1 MGGCCGGKTTVE
13 DYYATEEDKA
23 SDSGSGGSAR
33 SSAGSVDG
41 KASQRVTAGSN
52 KKRTKSQAG
61 ASERTSI
68 AAPNGDDQPGVPDS
82 EEKSSRSKTRRE
94 SENPLERNRRES
106 ANLNI
111 RRESGAESQHS
122 LQANCEAAAPFT
134 IVEVSWKVRGV
145 RCTEVDWIGMYKG
158 EDPPA
163 DINDAVST
171 MMGTGKA
178 QGTVNFTMPNNPG
191 LHHFRYFDGGDTLIV
206 AGAVVDVTKLDA
218 SEIKGDIFIRDAI
231 VAETEVSRITGDAVG
246 DELEEDE
253 DLTGS
258 SSFNEPKKK
267 KEKAREHED
276 MTGFESCKTDGP
288 GTAVGGQADQLE
300 KWKKDADIAQN
311 EKAEKTMEAA
321 TSYFK
326 KMPTKKE
333 LREME
338 KKKLNNVPQAVAK
351 ETVKLEEPKEG
362 EEDAPKK
369 AGGWFRAKT
378 AVKGGAFQKGR
389 VGGADGNS
397 LKNRKQNVAA
407 ANNKGKGED
416 IGTISLARGKK

>member
-1 MGGCCGGKTTVE
+1 M
-13 DYYATEEDKA
+13 
-23 SDSGSGGSAR
+23 
-33 SSAGSVDG
+33 
-41 KASQRVTAGSN
+41 
-52 KKRTKSQAG
+52 
-61 ASERTSI
+61 
-68 AAPNGDDQPGVPDS
+68 
-82 EEKSSRSKTRRE
+82 
-94 SENPLERNRRES
+94 
-106 ANLNI
+106 
-111 RRESGAESQHS
+111 
-122 LQANCEAAAPFT
+122 
-134 IVEVSWKVRGV
+134 
-145 RCTEVDWIGMYKG
+145 
-158 EDPPA
+158 
-163 DINDAVST
+163 
-171 MMGTGKA
+171 
-178 QGTVNFTMPNNPG
+178 
-191 LHHFRYFDGGDTLIV
+191 
-206 AGAVVDVTKLDA
+206 GAVVDVTKLDA
-218 SEIKGDIFIRDAI
+218 SEIKGDIFIR
-231 VAETEVSRITGDAVG
+231 DAVG

-338 KKKLNNVPQAVAK
+338 KKKPNNVPQAVAK

>member
-1 MGGCCGGKTTVE
+1 MGCCGGKTTVE
-13 DYYATEEDKA
+13 DYYATEEIEKA

-33 SSAGSVDG
+33 SSTGSVDS
-41 KASQRVTAGSN
+41 KASQRVTAGS
-52 KKRTKSQAG
+52 KKRTQSQAG

-68 AAPNGDDQPGVPDS
+68 AAPLGDNHPGVTDS
-82 EEKSSRSKTRRE
+82 EEKSSRAKTRRE
-94 SENPLERNRRES
+94 SENPANRRES
-106 ANLNI
+106 AN
-111 RRESGAESQHS
+111 RRTSEAESQHS

-158 EDPPA
+158 EDQPA

-178 QGTVNFTMPNNPG
+178 QGTVNFMMPNNPG
-191 LHHFRYFDGGDTLIV
+191 LHHFRYFDSGDALIV
-206 AGAVVDVTKLDA
+206 AGAVVEVTKLDA
-218 SEIKGDIFIRDAI
+218 SEMKADIFIRDAV
-231 VAETEVSRITGDAVG
+231 VAEAEVSRITGDDVG

-253 DLTGS
+253 DSTGAL
-258 SSFNEPKKK
+258 SFNEPKKK
-267 KEKAREHED
+267 KEKPREHED

-288 GTAVGGQADQLE
+288 GTATGGQADQLE
-300 KWKKDADIAQN
+300 KWKADADRAQN
-311 EKAEKTMEAA
+311 DKAEKTMEAA

-333 LREME
+333 LRELE
-338 KKKLNNVPQAVAK
+338 KKKLNNVPQAAPK

-362 EEDAPKK
+362 DEGDASKK
-369 AGGWFRAKT
+369 AGGWFRAK
-378 AVKGGAFQKGR
+378 AVVKGGVFQKGR
-389 VGGADGNS
+389 AGGADGNS

-407 ANNKGKGED
+407 ANSKGKGED

>member
-1 MGGCCGGKTTVE
+1 M
-13 DYYATEEDKA
+13 
-23 SDSGSGGSAR
+23 
-33 SSAGSVDG
+33 
-41 KASQRVTAGSN
+41 
-52 KKRTKSQAG
+52 
-61 ASERTSI
+61 
-68 AAPNGDDQPGVPDS
+68 
-82 EEKSSRSKTRRE
+82 
-94 SENPLERNRRES
+94 
-106 ANLNI
+106 
-111 RRESGAESQHS
+111 
-122 LQANCEAAAPFT
+122 
-134 IVEVSWKVRGV
+134 
-145 RCTEVDWIGMYKG
+145 
-158 EDPPA
+158 
-163 DINDAVST
+163 
-171 MMGTGKA
+171 
-178 QGTVNFTMPNNPG
+178 
-191 LHHFRYFDGGDTLIV
+191 
-206 AGAVVDVTKLDA
+206 GAVVDVTKLDA

-258 SSFNEPKKK
+258 SSFN
-267 KEKAREHED
+267 
-276 MTGFESCKTDGP
+276 
-288 GTAVGGQADQLE
+288 
-300 KWKKDADIAQN
+300 
-311 EKAEKTMEAA
+311 
-321 TSYFK
+321 
-326 KMPTKKE
+326 
-333 LREME
+333 EME